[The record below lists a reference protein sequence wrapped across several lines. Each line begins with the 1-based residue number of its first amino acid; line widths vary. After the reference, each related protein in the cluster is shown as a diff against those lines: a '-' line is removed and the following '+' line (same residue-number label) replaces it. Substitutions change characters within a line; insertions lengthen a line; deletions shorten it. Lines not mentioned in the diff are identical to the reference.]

1 MKHIFIIF
9 CAVLIFSC
17 TSNTIL
23 EKPKDLIPK
32 DSMQLLL
39 QEMVIAGSA
48 KFIKN
53 KNLEKNINYMPL
65 VYQKFKI
72 DSARF
77 QNSNL
82 YYMSKIDM
90 YQKILESA
98 KESIEKQGKLY
109 KQKQTRLDSIKK
121 DSIDKA
127 KILER
132 RLDSI
137 KIINDSLKKQSV
149 KLLDTINI
157 NILDKKEVLQ
167 RQ

>member
-1 MKHIFIIF
+1 MKAILIIF
-9 CAVLIFSC
+9 CAVLLFSC

-32 DSMQLLL
+32 DTMQLLL
-39 QEMVIAGSA
+39 QEMVIASSA

-53 KNLEKNINYMPL
+53 KNLQKSVNYMPI
-65 VYQKFKI
+65 VYEKFKI

-77 QNSNL
+77 QTSNF
-82 YYMSKIDM
+82 YYMSKIDD
-90 YQKILESA
+90 YQKILERA
-98 KESIEKQGKLY
+98 KESIEEQGDFY

-127 KILER
+127 KKLEIK
-132 RLDSI
+132 LDSL
-137 KIINDSLKKQSV
+137 KIVNDSLKKHGI
-149 KLLDTINI
+149 KLDTLNT
-157 NILDKKEVLQ
+157 NILNDREALQ

>member
-1 MKHIFIIF
+1 
-9 CAVLIFSC
+9 
-17 TSNTIL
+17 
-23 EKPKDLIPK
+23 
-32 DSMQLLL
+32 
-39 QEMVIAGSA
+39 
-48 KFIKN
+48 
-53 KNLEKNINYMPL
+53 
-65 VYQKFKI
+65 
-72 DSARF
+72 
-77 QNSNL
+77 
-82 YYMSKIDM
+82 MSKIDM